1 MGLFA
6 CMDKKISIFVQ
17 KYICC
22 NQLYSMKHKICEI
35 LKYLE
40 ISVKKIPCFHLY
52 LFKINEKNLGHWHFV
67 GFSLYLFP
75 HFVIFL
81 LLIYKRFFTLEP
93 STKNQELSTLCGKH

>member
-1 MGLFA
+1 MIYCLSFNLKVYLFLFNMGIFA
-6 CMDKKISIFVQ
+6 RMDKKISAFVQ
-17 KYICC
+17 KCICC

-52 LFKINEKNLGHWHFV
+52 LFKNNEKNLGHLHFV

-75 HFVIFL
+75 P
-81 LLIYKRFFTLEP
+81 FF
-93 STKNQELSTLCGKH
+93 NLSLTDL